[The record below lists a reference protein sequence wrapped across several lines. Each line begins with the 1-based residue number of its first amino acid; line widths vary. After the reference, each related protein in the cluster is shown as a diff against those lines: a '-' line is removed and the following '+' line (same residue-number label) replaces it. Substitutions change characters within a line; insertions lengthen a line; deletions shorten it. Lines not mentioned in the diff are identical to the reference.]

1 MKILA
6 FAASNS
12 KQSINKQLVSF
23 AANRLASSTSN
34 NSVELLDINDYEIPI
49 YSIDREQNNGIP
61 QLAHDFLAK
70 IKSADLVMISF
81 AEHNGNY
88 SAAYKNLF
96 DWCTRAEQKIFQ
108 DTDVILMAT
117 SPGGR
122 GGKSV
127 LEIASAATPRFG
139 ANVLG
144 SFSLPSFGNNFDAD
158 KQEISNPELLKELDG
173 ILKMVY
179 EFS

>member
-12 KQSINKQLVSF
+12 KKSINKQLVSF
-23 AANRLASSTSN
+23 ASTRLTQLKTDST
-34 NSVELLDINDYEIPI
+34 VDLLDINDYEMPI
-49 YSIDREQNNGIP
+49 YSMDREQETGIP

-96 DWCTRAEQKIFQ
+96 DWCSRAEQKLFQ
-108 DTDVILMAT
+108 DTNVILMAT

-127 LEIASAATPRFG
+127 LEIAEAATPRFG
-139 ANVLG
+139 ANVLA
-144 SFSLPSFGNNFDAD
+144 SLSVPSFYDNFDSE
-158 KQEISNPELLKELDG
+158 KQVISNEDLLNELDR
-173 ILKMVY
+173 ILKLA
-179 EFS
+179 

>member
-12 KQSINKQLVSF
+12 KKSINKQLVSF
-23 AANRLASSTSN
+23 GANRLASITTDS
-34 NSVELLDINDYEIPI
+34 SVEVLDINNYEMPI
-49 YSIDREQNNGIP
+49 FSIDREQDTGIP
-61 QLAHDFLAK
+61 TLAHDFLAK

-96 DWCTRAEQKIFQ
+96 DWCSRAEQKLFQ
-108 DTDVILMAT
+108 DTNVILMAT

-127 LEIASAATPRFG
+127 LKIANAATPHFG

-144 SFSLPSFGNNFDAD
+144 SFSMPSFGNNFDTD
-158 KQEISNPELLKELDG
+158 KQVISNEELLNELDS
-173 ILKMVY
+173 ILKLV
-179 EFS
+179 